1 MRLRTPAL
9 VLAAVALALSA
20 PAGAEGGPT
29 EPSRARASPVA
40 PEEAPRFSGPL
51 AMRHVR
57 RLAER
62 IGPRVRATRA
72 ERRAGRYVARQLESY
87 GYRTRIRTFPV
98 DGSRSRNVVGWWP
111 GAEPYPLI
119 VGGHMD
125 SVPGSPGANDNA
137 SGIAVMLEA
146 ARVVAGLEP
155 AGLVRFVAF
164 GSEEYGADGSHHA
177 GSATLVRGLGR
188 EGRRELA
195 GMVSVDMVADGRP
208 LLVTTAG
215 IGPDLLARIAAN
227 RLRREGVAVARRTTC
242 DCSDNGP
249 FERVGIPAAS
259 LWSGDEPDYHGPTD
273 TLENLSRRDL
283 FRSGRAVR
291 AFVLSVDEALLAR
304 LRRA

>member
-1 MRLRTPAL
+1 MERRS
-9 VLAAVALALSA
+9 LAMLVALSLAM
-20 PAGAEGGPT
+20 PAGAMGGPA
-29 EPSRARASPVA
+29 EPTRASSVLPDE
-40 PEEAPRFSGPL
+40 PPRFSGQL

-62 IGPRVRATRA
+62 IGPRVRATRG
-72 ERRAGRYVARQLESY
+72 ERRAARYVARQLESY
-87 GYRTRIRTFPV
+87 GYRTRTRTFPV
-98 DGSRSRNVVGWWP
+98 DGGRSRNVVGWWP

-119 VGGHMD
+119 VGGHVD

-146 ARVVAGLEP
+146 ARVIAGLEP

-164 GSEEYGADGSHHA
+164 GSEELGADGSHHA
-177 GSATLVRGLGR
+177 GSSAFVRGLGR
-188 EGRRELA
+188 GGRRELA
-195 GMVSVDMVADGRP
+195 GMMSVDMVADGRP

-249 FERVGIPAAS
+249 FERAGIPAAS
-259 LWSGDEPDYHGPTD
+259 VWSGDEPDHHQPTD
-273 TLENLSRRDL
+273 TIENLFRRDL
-283 FRSGRAVR
+283 FRSGRALR
-291 AFVLSVDEALLAR
+291 AFVLSVDDALLAR